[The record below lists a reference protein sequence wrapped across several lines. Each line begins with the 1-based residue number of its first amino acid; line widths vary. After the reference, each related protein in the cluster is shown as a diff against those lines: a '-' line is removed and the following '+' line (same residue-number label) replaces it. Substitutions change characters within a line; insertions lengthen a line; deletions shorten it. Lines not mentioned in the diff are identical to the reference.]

1 MDCILPAEITV
12 HVKFGRR
19 FRHAL
24 PSFCVVSNE
33 VSMLPLSSE
42 IAGIFGVHT
51 RYQEEQNTDKSNRY
65 LELLIRHTNL
75 HISHQVFSAL
85 FPPQLALKMLA
96 VLQPEHLLRVDLN
109 ISWDQVVF
117 NALGPLKLEHEV
129 LLVTQFEGASVAMGF
144 AIASAIGS
152 FASYIVLHTSNI
164 VFHASIRTL
173 KAIFFSWYKIK
184 LLLIS
189 SMLCILIMAGYVFKC
204 STQYSSCTYPVLFV
218 ILRPEKD
225 TERVKPIRS
234 ISRTK
239 RRYNARFFYFCPI
252 NDDFLQIIYQFSGG
266 IMHLVFGPTFRTPYR
281 SAD

>member
-96 VLQPEHLLRVDLN
+96 VLQPEHILRVDLN

-189 SMLCILIMAGYVFKC
+189 SMLCI
-204 STQYSSCTYPVLFV
+204 QY
-218 ILRPEKD
+218 
-225 TERVKPIRS
+225 
-234 ISRTK
+234 
-239 RRYNARFFYFCPI
+239 
-252 NDDFLQIIYQFSGG
+252 
-266 IMHLVFGPTFRTPYR
+266 
-281 SAD
+281 